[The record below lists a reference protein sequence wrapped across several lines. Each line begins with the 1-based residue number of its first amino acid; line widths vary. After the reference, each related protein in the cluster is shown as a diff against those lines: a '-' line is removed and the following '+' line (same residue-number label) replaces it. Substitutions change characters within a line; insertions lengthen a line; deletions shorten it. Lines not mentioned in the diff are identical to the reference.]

1 MLILTTEQMSFA
13 AWQIANSD
21 CGTLAECLAV
31 HAELE
36 LESVW
41 ERFRQGEASR
51 ADLLRILAEDEREMR
66 ANPAIRPCP
75 DFAAHMERLLAA
87 TPH

>member
-1 MLILTTEQMSFA
+1 MMILTGEQMRFA

-21 CGTLAECLAV
+21 CEALADCLAV
-31 HAELE
+31 HADLQ

-41 ERFRQGEASR
+41 ERFRTGEATH
-51 ADLLRILAEDEREMR
+51 ADILAIVAENEREIR

-75 DFAAHMERLLAA
+75 DFDAHIARLLA
-87 TPH
+87 TLPH

>member
-1 MLILTTEQMSFA
+1 MLILTGEQMRFC

-21 CGTLAECLAV
+21 CETLADCMAAY
-31 HAELE
+31 AELT

-41 ERFRQGEASR
+41 ERFRTGEATR
-51 ADLLRILAEDEREMR
+51 ADILAIVAEDERERR

-75 DFAAHMERLLAA
+75 DFEAHIARLLA
-87 TPH
+87 TLPH